1 MRVLLLQAYCVSH
14 YLSGWCV
21 VRVSQAVL
29 SFVVPRGEAR
39 AGWSPRAVSLMDDQ
53 LSGPRGVWQRVEMR
67 KTSKGDCAIAR
78 VDGVYV
84 DRVWC

>member
-1 MRVLLLQAYCVSH
+1 MRVLLLQTYLVSH
-14 YLSGWCV
+14 YLSGW
-21 VRVSQAVL
+21 RASQAVL
-29 SFVVPRGEAR
+29 SFVVPRGEAK

-78 VDGVYV
+78 VDGV
-84 DRVWC
+84 